1 MPHWAENASFV
12 FMGPMT
18 SGKCLGPSGHS
29 PTTPLLVE
37 DITMVSLEVTTQGS
51 ELGLDFI
58 YL

>member
-1 MPHWAENASFV
+1 MPHQAKNASFV

-18 SGKCLGPSGHS
+18 SGECLAPSGHS
-29 PTTPLLVE
+29 PITPLLVD